1 MKSRVKNIY
10 KRMFILYNIL
20 TEVGENMKLILKQ
33 NITKMN
39 KKQKEIN
46 KKITIKKRISKVI
59 YISKN
64 GKKINADIIPVI
76 RLR

>member
-10 KRMFILYNIL
+10 KHMFVLYNIL

-39 KKQKEIN
+39 KKQKDIN
-46 KKITIKKRISKVI
+46 KKITIKK
-59 YISKN
+59 
-64 GKKINADIIPVI
+64 G
-76 RLR
+76 

>member
-39 KKQKEIN
+39 KKQKDIN

>member
-39 KKQKEIN
+39 KKQKDIN

-64 GKKINADIIPVI
+64 GKKINVDIIPVI

>member
-10 KRMFILYNIL
+10 KRLFILYNIL

-39 KKQKEIN
+39 KKQKDIN

>member
-1 MKSRVKNIY
+1 MKSRVKNIH

-33 NITKMN
+33 NITKMS
-39 KKQKEIN
+39 KKQKDIN

-64 GKKINADIIPVI
+64 GKKINVDIIPVI

>member
-1 MKSRVKNIY
+1 
-10 KRMFILYNIL
+10 MFILYNIL

-39 KKQKEIN
+39 KKQKDIN

>member
-33 NITKMN
+33 NITKMS
-39 KKQKEIN
+39 KKQKDIN

-64 GKKINADIIPVI
+64 GKKINVDIIPVI

>member
-1 MKSRVKNIY
+1 
-10 KRMFILYNIL
+10 MFVLYNIL

-33 NITKMN
+33 NITKMS
-39 KKQKEIN
+39 KKQKDIN

-64 GKKINADIIPVI
+64 GKKINVDIIPVI

>member
-1 MKSRVKNIY
+1 
-10 KRMFILYNIL
+10 
-20 TEVGENMKLILKQ
+20 MKLILKQ

>member
-10 KRMFILYNIL
+10 KHMFVLYNIL

-39 KKQKEIN
+39 KKQKDIN

>member
-10 KRMFILYNIL
+10 ERMFILYNIL

-39 KKQKEIN
+39 KKQKDIN

>member
-1 MKSRVKNIY
+1 MSKFAMKSRVKNIY

-39 KKQKEIN
+39 KKQKDIN
-46 KKITIKKRISKVI
+46 KKITIKKKD
-59 YISKN
+59 K
-64 GKKINADIIPVI
+64 
-76 RLR
+76 